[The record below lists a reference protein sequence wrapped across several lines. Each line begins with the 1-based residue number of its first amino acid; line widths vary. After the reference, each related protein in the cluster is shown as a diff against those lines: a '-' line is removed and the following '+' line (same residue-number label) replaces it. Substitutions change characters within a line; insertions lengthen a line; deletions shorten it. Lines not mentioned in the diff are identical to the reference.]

1 MTKPS
6 GTSAYKRTIGLN
18 DRQTAD
24 FHHDD
29 PSTVRGD
36 AAYQPLITSAI
47 LTTTAFRMRDDDAL
61 IEALRLL
68 LRAVKPF
75 ESNDLQVPD
84 QPEQ

>member
-6 GTSAYKRTIGLN
+6 GTSAYERTTGLN
-18 DRQTAD
+18 DRQNAD
-24 FHHDD
+24 FHHDH
-29 PSTVRGD
+29 PSTNKGD

-47 LTTTAFRMRDDDAL
+47 LTTTAFRLRDDDAL

-75 ESNDLQVPD
+75 ESDNLEGPD
-84 QPEQ
+84 RSGQ